1 VGIVLRLYDIRTG
14 HAEVVRPGHAG
25 ELRVLAVTPGGGAG
39 PDLGEARGWLLP
51 DLISRYA
58 ERRGLAATVCEIT
71 GPAGPPVNSGP
82 AAGPGPA
89 GSPGGE
95 PGRAS
100 AAAAPGAARSPE
112 VRAMLNV
119 HPPARTAPAGE
130 PVERSAEFV
139 SPGWAG
145 ATPGKVPPFDIGTG
159 DAGWLAGHQFTRYLT
174 APPGAVTVAGRATGT
189 DGTRAPSVAEVTAR
203 GLDPLSARLVFLS
216 RRYRDDL
223 DLSWEGLFAA
233 GKTLLRW
240 RERVAEW
247 ALSPS
252 APIARRY
259 ADAISTA
266 FEDDLD
272 TPAALGELHALE
284 GDADVP
290 DGAKFETFAA
300 MDRLF
305 GLDLARDIGTVL
317 TSRPS

>member
-1 VGIVLRLYDIRTG
+1 MLRLYDARTRRV
-14 HAEVVRPGHAG
+14 EQIRPGHAG
-25 ELRVLAVTPGGGAG
+25 ELRVLAVTPGGGAE

-58 ERRGLAATVCEIT
+58 ERRGLAATVCEII
-71 GPAGPPVNSGP
+71 GP

-89 GSPGGE
+89 VNSGPGPAPGSAATGPVGSPGGE
-95 PGRAS
+95 RGRVG
-100 AAAAPGAARSPE
+100 AAAAPEAARSLA

-145 ATPGKVPPFDIGTG
+145 TTPGKVPPFDIGTG
-159 DAGWLAGHQFTRYLT
+159 DTGWLAGRQLTRYLT
-174 APPGAVTVAGRATGT
+174 APPGAVTVDGRKAGA
-189 DGTRAPSVAEVTAR
+189 DGVRVPSVAEVAAR
-203 GLDPLSARLVFLS
+203 GLDPLAARLIFLG

-240 RERVAEW
+240 REHVAAW

-259 ADAISTA
+259 ADAISAA

-272 TPAALGELHALE
+272 IPAALGELHALE
-284 GDADVP
+284 GDAGVP

-305 GLDLARDIGTVL
+305 GLDLVRDVG
-317 TSRPS
+317 R

>member
-1 VGIVLRLYDIRTG
+1 VLRLYDARTRRV
-14 HAEVVRPGHAG
+14 EQVQPGHPG
-25 ELRVLAVTPGGGAG
+25 ELRILAVTPDGGAE
-39 PDLGEARGWLLP
+39 PDLGTARGWLLP

-71 GPAGPPVNSGP
+71 GPAGPPVNSGL
-82 AAGPGPA
+82 AGPGPA
-89 GSPGGE
+89 GSPSGE

-100 AAAAPGAARSPE
+100 AAAAPEAARSLA

-145 ATPGKVPPFDIGTG
+145 VTPGKVPPFDIGTG
-159 DAGWLAGHQFTRYLT
+159 DAGWLAGRQLTRYLT
-174 APPGAVTVAGRATGT
+174 APPGAVTVDGRKAA
-189 DGTRAPSVAEVTAR
+189 DGARAPSVAEVTAR

-252 APIARRY
+252 APMARRY
-259 ADAISTA
+259 ADAISAA

-272 TPAALGELHALE
+272 TPAALSELHALE

-305 GLDLARDIGTVL
+305 GLDLARDIGKVTAA
-317 TSRPS
+317 RQP

>member
-1 VGIVLRLYDIRTG
+1 M
-14 HAEVVRPGHAG
+14 EQVRPGHAG
-25 ELRVLAVTPGGGAG
+25 ELRVLAVTPGGEAE
-39 PDLGEARGWLLP
+39 PDLGRARGWLLP

-71 GPAGPPVNSGP
+71 GPAGPPVN
-82 AAGPGPA
+82 PGPA

-100 AAAAPGAARSPE
+100 AAAAPEAARSLAM
-112 VRAMLNV
+112 RAMLNV

-145 ATPGKVPPFDIGTG
+145 ATPGEVPPFDIGTG
-159 DAGWLAGHQFTRYLT
+159 DAGWLAGRQLTRYLT
-174 APPGAVTVAGRATGT
+174 APPGAVTVDGRKAGA
-189 DGTRAPSVAEVTAR
+189 DGARAPSVAEVAAR
-203 GLDPLSARLVFLS
+203 GLDPLAARLVFLG

-233 GKTLLRW
+233 GKTLVRW

-252 APIARRY
+252 APMARRY
-259 ADAISTA
+259 ADAISAA

-284 GDADVP
+284 GDAGVP

-305 GLDLARDIGTVL
+305 GLDLARDVG
-317 TSRPS
+317 R

>member
-1 VGIVLRLYDIRTG
+1 
-14 HAEVVRPGHAG
+14 
-25 ELRVLAVTPGGGAG
+25 
-39 PDLGEARGWLLP
+39 
-51 DLISRYA
+51 
-58 ERRGLAATVCEIT
+58 
-71 GPAGPPVNSGP
+71 
-82 AAGPGPA
+82 
-89 GSPGGE
+89 
-95 PGRAS
+95 
-100 AAAAPGAARSPE
+100 
-112 VRAMLNV
+112 MLNV

-139 SPGWAG
+139 SPGWAD
-145 ATPGKVPPFDIGTG
+145 ATPGKAPPFDIGTG
-159 DAGWLAGHQFTRYLT
+159 DAGWLAGRQFTRYLT
-174 APPGAVTVAGRATGT
+174 APPGAVTVDGRKAGA
-189 DGTRAPSVAEVTAR
+189 DGARAPSVAEVTAR

-252 APIARRY
+252 AAMARRY
-259 ADAISTA
+259 ADAISAA

-272 TPAALGELHALE
+272 TPAALDELHALE

-300 MDRLF
+300 MDRLL
-305 GLDLARDIGTVL
+305 GLDLARDIGRVTAA
-317 TSRPS
+317 RQP